1 MTYKDHGEIALIFR
15 KHLAAVD
22 GIELPIKDESS
33 HSYHAITAMLD
44 DVANYCYHDNPKFDR
59 DKFYIAAGIGLV

>member
-15 KHLAAVD
+15 KHLTAAD
-22 GIELPIKDESS
+22 GIELPIKDELV
-33 HSYHAITAMLD
+33 HPYHAITALLD
-44 DVANYCYHDNPKFDR
+44 DVADYCYKDNPKFDR